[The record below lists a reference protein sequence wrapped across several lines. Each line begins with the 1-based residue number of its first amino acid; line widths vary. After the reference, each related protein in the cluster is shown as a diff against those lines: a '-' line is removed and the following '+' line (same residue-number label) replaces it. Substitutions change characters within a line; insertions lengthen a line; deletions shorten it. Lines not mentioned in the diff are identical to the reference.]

1 MLPGNQF
8 PWSKKPNGKS
18 YPNRICKECQRWEK
32 IKKKYGITKEMWWD
46 LWGQQNGI
54 DPITQ
59 EKLDSRKCHVDHC
72 HKTGKI
78 RGLLNGST
86 NRALGFFRED
96 PEAFRRAI
104 DYLAGTPIFTPSAK
118 EHASESGIPPEGS

>member
-1 MLPGNQF
+1 MGKDSEEVRHDSGNVVG
-8 PWSKKPNGKS
+8 SLGS
-18 YPNRICKECQRWEK
+18 AR
-32 IKKKYGITKEMWWD
+32 G
-46 LWGQQNGI
+46 
-54 DPITQ
+54 
-59 EKLDSRKCHVDHC
+59 KCHVDHC

-104 DYLAGTPIFTPSAK
+104 EYLAG
-118 EHASESGIPPEGS
+118 ASVLTSSTQADAGESSVSPQSP

>member
-1 MLPGNQF
+1 MTQ
-8 PWSKKPNGKS
+8 
-18 YPNRICKECQRWEK
+18 
-32 IKKKYGITKEMWWD
+32 EMWWN
-46 LWGQQNGI
+46 LWDQQGGI

-104 DYLAGTPIFTPSAK
+104 DYLAGTPILTPSPKAHVAK
-118 EHASESGIPPEGS
+118 PSVPPEGS

>member
-1 MLPGNQF
+1 MTQ
-8 PWSKKPNGKS
+8 
-18 YPNRICKECQRWEK
+18 
-32 IKKKYGITKEMWWD
+32 EMWWD
-46 LWGQQNGI
+46 LWNQQGGI

-104 DYLAGTPIFTPSAK
+104 DYLAGTSVLTSSPKANAGK
-118 EHASESGIPPEGS
+118 SGVSPEGA